1 MSNSLMT
8 TIEKINLITG
18 KVQQLLIKQQE
29 LIDRNKALENML
41 EHQKKIGQEQVEANI
56 QLRSDLEMTKKELD
70 RRSMVEREL
79 KTKVSELETQVDALN
94 STAGKM
100 DAATREAMEKQLN
113 HYIKEIDKCIS
124 LLSQ

>member
-41 EHQKKIGQEQVEANI
+41 EHQKKIGQEQVEANS